1 MGIFIDTELWSFALK
16 KPAKEKFEEG
26 FERAYRMHT
35 RAKEFLL
42 ENVER
47 DIVMCSHQ
55 LAEIYHV
62 LAFRG
67 LRLPADFVLEYLTS
81 LMESPNVILRETL
94 PEHVKKAVESSM
106 ESGIHLWDF
115 LCIYPILD
123 ELEIIYTCDAHFK
136 HETFRKFNVEIINPL
151 NVWINL

>member
-16 KPAKEKFEEG
+16 KPVKEKFGDG
-26 FERAYRMHT
+26 FEKAYKMHVE
-35 RAKEFLL
+35 AKKFLL

-47 DIVMCSHQ
+47 DILMSSHQ

-67 LRLPADFVLEYLTS
+67 LRLPVKFVLEYVIN
-81 LMESPNVILRETL
+81 LMEAPNVILREVL
-94 PEHVKKAVESSM
+94 PEHVRKAVDSSVK
-106 ESGIHLWDF
+106 SGIHLWDF

-123 ELEIIYTCDAHFK
+123 ELEVIYTCDAHFK
-136 HETFRKFNVEIINPL
+136 HEEFRKLGVEIINPL
-151 NVWINL
+151 DVWINV